1 MATTVDEVSRKSP
14 RRATGRPKKSEGQWA
29 VDGRQP
35 LNEDEKIKQER
46 SGLSVVRRVTEIYSK
61 EGWDSFEKE
70 DLIPRMKWMGL
81 YTQRRQDLGTEHTG
95 HADAYEL
102 SDRYFMMRIRLDG
115 GLASPERLRVI
126 GEISRDYARS
136 TADLTDRQNIQLHWI
151 QVEDIPTIWG
161 KLETVG
167 LNTAFGAGDVPR
179 VILGSP
185 VAGVAKDEIIDATPA
200 IEEIH
205 RRYIGTEEFA
215 NLPRK
220 FKSAISGNSR
230 QDVTH
235 EIQDL
240 AFIGSVHPEYGPG
253 FETFVGGGLST
264 NPTLAQ
270 SLGNWCSLEEVPE
283 IWAAAVKLFQD
294 YGYRRNRKRARLKFL
309 IKDLGLAEFTRIL
322 EEEYL
327 GHPLTPGPHNPINP
341 GYRDHVGRHE
351 QKDGTYYLG
360 VKPLVGHIPGE
371 QLIRVADIAD
381 TYGVTRIRLTTNK
394 ELLFLD
400 VDKEKLDALSQELR
414 AVGLEENPSEFRRGI
429 LTCTGLEFCKLAHT
443 TTRTLGIE
451 LIDELEQRLGDL
463 DVPLRIAINGCPNSC
478 ARTQIAD
485 IGLKG
490 QTIPTENGYA
500 EGFQVHL
507 GGSATFNP
515 NFGRKLRGHKVL
527 ASEVGDYIVRV
538 VTKYREQRTE
548 GEQFQQWVVRADEE
562 DLK

>member
-95 HADAYEL
+95 HTDAYTL

-151 QVEDIPTIWG
+151 QVEDIPTIWE

-167 LNTAFGAGDVPR
+167 VNTAFGAGDVPR

-205 RRYIGTEEFA
+205 HKYIGTEEFA

-351 QKDGTYYLG
+351 QKDGKYYLG
-360 VKPLVGHIPGE
+360 VKPLVGHIPGG

>member
-95 HADAYEL
+95 HTDAYTL

-126 GEISRDYARS
+126 GEIARDYARS

-151 QVEDIPTIWG
+151 QVEDIPTIWE

-167 LNTAFGAGDVPR
+167 VNTAFGAGDVPR

-205 RRYIGTEEFA
+205 HKYIGTEEFA

-400 VDKEKLDALSQELR
+400 VDKEKLDSLSQELR